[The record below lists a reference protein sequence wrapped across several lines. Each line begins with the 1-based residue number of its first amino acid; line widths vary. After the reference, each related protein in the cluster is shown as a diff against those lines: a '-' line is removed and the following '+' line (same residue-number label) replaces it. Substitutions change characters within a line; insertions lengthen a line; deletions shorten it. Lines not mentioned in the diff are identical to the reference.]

1 MNKFYSFD
9 KEGFWFSAK
18 FLAVFF
24 CMLAIFYFGSGSVF
38 AKIFPQKFDIS
49 EIEENLENILAR
61 KKFEENM
68 KKILASEKEV
78 QDLFEKTRNIKIY
91 SISDYIPREGKFIGV
106 DLEEMKLY
114 LYQNGEIDNTF
125 EILSKGKEGTYYET
139 PSGLYK
145 IITKEK
151 NHFSSIGYVF
161 MPYSMQFFGNFYI
174 HGWPYYPDGTP
185 VRAGYSGGCIRLSDK
200 DAQKVFDFSE
210 KGTEIF
216 VYEEKND
223 IVSEAVKLKNISKPE
238 ISAESFIVADIDSG
252 EIFLEKNPE
261 QILPIA
267 SISKLMTAIVANET
281 ISYDKKIINGE
292 TFSVGDLLYPLIMQ
306 SDNGVA
312 DSLAMFYGAN
322 AFVQWMN
329 DKAKALSMDNTNFN
343 DSSGLS
349 SYNTSTVSDLF
360 RLSRYLKNKRSFIL
374 NISKEP
380 QKDIIASS
388 GRDYKI
394 INLNPFSENENF
406 IGGKT
411 GYTETAGE
419 TMLSTFSVPI
429 GQEENVNLAIIVLG
443 SEGRQKDTL
452 ALLDWFKKARV
463 CDEEIVLGFTGD
475 IMLNRGVENVIKKYG
490 NNDFSFPF
498 KFVSEKLNEFDLLF
512 GNLEGPISDKGEDL
526 GSSYSFRMDTRV
538 ASALNS
544 AGFDIV
550 SLANNHIG
558 DWGQE
563 AMIDTLSWLKKENI
577 AGVGLGL
584 NEAEAYNYKILE
596 TKGIEIAF
604 LAFSDFGNNYLE
616 AKGDNSGIAIINSEK
631 MKTAVKKAEENSDLV
646 VVSLHFGNEYEIEP
660 NYSQKNI
667 SRQAID
673 WGANLVVGHHPHILQ
688 PIEKYKNGY
697 IAYSLGNFVF
707 DQDFAKETNHG
718 GILKVII
725 KDKEISEVSLIDTYI
740 NNLFQVEIK

>member
-1 MNKFYSFD
+1 
-9 KEGFWFSAK
+9 
-18 FLAVFF
+18 
-24 CMLAIFYFGSGSVF
+24 
-38 AKIFPQKFDIS
+38 
-49 EIEENLENILAR
+49 
-61 KKFEENM
+61 
-68 KKILASEKEV
+68 
-78 QDLFEKTRNIKIY
+78 
-91 SISDYIPREGKFIGV
+91 
-106 DLEEMKLY
+106 
-114 LYQNGEIDNTF
+114 
-125 EILSKGKEGTYYET
+125 
-139 PSGLYK
+139 
-145 IITKEK
+145 
-151 NHFSSIGYVF
+151 
-161 MPYSMQFFGNFYI
+161 
-174 HGWPYYPDGTP
+174 
-185 VRAGYSGGCIRLSDK
+185 
-200 DAQKVFDFSE
+200 
-210 KGTEIF
+210 
-216 VYEEKND
+216 
-223 IVSEAVKLKNISKPE
+223 
-238 ISAESFIVADIDSG
+238 
-252 EIFLEKNPE
+252 
-261 QILPIA
+261 
-267 SISKLMTAIVANET
+267 
-281 ISYDKKIINGE
+281 
-292 TFSVGDLLYPLIMQ
+292 
-306 SDNGVA
+306 
-312 DSLAMFYGAN
+312 
-322 AFVQWMN
+322 
-329 DKAKALSMDNTNFN
+329 
-343 DSSGLS
+343 
-349 SYNTSTVSDLF
+349 
-360 RLSRYLKNKRSFIL
+360 
-374 NISKEP
+374 
-380 QKDIIASS
+380 
-388 GRDYKI
+388 
-394 INLNPFSENENF
+394 
-406 IGGKT
+406 
-411 GYTETAGE
+411 
-419 TMLSTFSVPI
+419 FSVPI

-558 DWGQE
+558 DWGKE
-563 AMIDTLSWLKKENI
+563 AMVDTLSWLKKENI
-577 AGVGLGL
+577 VGVGLGL